1 MMKAERLD
9 AISSHKAYSTSR
21 LNSQNPLEQ
30 PRLDA
35 DAANFRLTIIT
46 SFLLGATMISL
57 SLDVSII
64 RQSAATGL
72 MGTIEWLLAVSI
84 ALMLFSTLI
93 MLFMSYVTL
102 VTMYLAPLTQNEK
115 FRIIARVRN
124 YVGLSSV
131 LIITSFGSTF
141 LVSLGL
147 SSPWS
152 WLLGGIGYGSG
163 ILWALLRGYYLA
175 KFWGSRPQQPR
186 ADPTRA

>member
-1 MMKAERLD
+1 MNGMMKAERLD
-9 AISSHKAYSTSR
+9 AISSDKAYSTSGLR
-21 LNSQNPLEQ
+21 SPNPLEQ

-72 MGTIEWLLAVSI
+72 MGTTEWLLAVSI

-102 VTMYLAPLTQNEK
+102 VTMYLAPFTQNEK
-115 FRIIARVRN
+115 FRMIARVRN

-131 LIITSFGSTF
+131 LIITSFGSSF

-152 WLLGGIGYGSG
+152 WLLGGIGYGTG

-175 KFWGSRPQQPR
+175 KFWGSRPQQSQG
-186 ADPTRA
+186 

>member
-1 MMKAERLD
+1 MIEEGIERMD
-9 AISSHKAYSTSR
+9 ATSSHKAYGTSGLR
-21 LNSQNPLEQ
+21 SPNPLEQ

-72 MGTIEWLLAVSI
+72 MGTTEWLLAVSI

-102 VTMYLAPLTQNEK
+102 VTMYLAPFTQNEK
-115 FRIIARVRN
+115 FRMIARVRN

-131 LIITSFGSTF
+131 LLVISCGLCF
-141 LVSLGL
+141 LVLLGL
-147 SSPWS
+147 SSLWS

-175 KFWGSRPQQPR
+175 KFWGSKPQ
-186 ADPTRA
+186 

>member
-1 MMKAERLD
+1 MD
-9 AISSHKAYSTSR
+9 ATSSHKAYGTSGPR
-21 LNSQNPLEQ
+21 SPNLLEQ

-72 MGTIEWLLAVSI
+72 MGIAEWLLAVSI

-93 MLFMSYVTL
+93 MLFMSYVTP
-102 VTMYLAPLTQNEK
+102 VTMYLAPFTQNEK
-115 FRIIARVRN
+115 FRMIARVRN
-124 YVGLSSV
+124 YVGPLSV
-131 LIITSFGSTF
+131 LIITSLASTF

-175 KFWGSRPQQPR
+175 KFWGSKPQ
-186 ADPTRA
+186 

>member
-1 MMKAERLD
+1 M
-9 AISSHKAYSTSR
+9 
-21 LNSQNPLEQ
+21 EQ
-30 PRLDA
+30 PKLDV

-64 RQSAATGL
+64 RQSAATAM
-72 MGTIEWLLAVSI
+72 MGTAEWLLTVSI
-84 ALMLFSTLI
+84 AFMLFSTLI
-93 MLFMSYVTL
+93 MLFMSYVILT
-102 VTMYLAPLTQNEK
+102 TMYLAAFSQSEK
-115 FRIIARVRN
+115 LRKIAWVRN
-124 YVGLSSV
+124 LVGLSSI

-163 ILWALLRGYYLA
+163 IFWALLRGYYLNR
-175 KFWGSRPQQPR
+175 FWHSKQQQSQS
-186 ADPTRA
+186 

>member
-1 MMKAERLD
+1 M
-9 AISSHKAYSTSR
+9 
-21 LNSQNPLEQ
+21 EQ

-46 SFLLGATMISL
+46 SFLLGATML

-72 MGTIEWLLAVSI
+72 MGTAEWLLAVSI

-102 VTMYLAPLTQNEK
+102 VTMYLAPFTQNEK
-115 FRIIARVRN
+115 FRMIARVRN

-163 ILWALLRGYYLA
+163 ILWALYERLLSSQVLGFQAPIIPELIA
-175 KFWGSRPQQPR
+175 CR
-186 ADPTRA
+186 ADPPTSP

>member
-1 MMKAERLD
+1 MD
-9 AISSHKAYSTSR
+9 
-21 LNSQNPLEQ
+21 P
-30 PRLDA
+30 

-72 MGTIEWLLAVSI
+72 MGTAEWLLAVSI

-102 VTMYLAPLTQNEK
+102 VTMYLAPFAQDVK
-115 FRIIARVRN
+115 FRMIARVRN

-175 KFWGSRPQQPR
+175 RFWGSRPQQSQS
-186 ADPTRA
+186 